1 MNYKI
6 IQDKDLLLS
15 FIEWLPEL
23 LLPNEKYYVTLL
35 ARRKYDENSTISHK
49 AQLKRFTSDKKYL
62 YQKIKQLE
70 IELGSY
76 KDKEQDI
83 KQNVLALYIS
93 INPRDLRLATKK
105 TLKVLLDKVLDDN
118 SIYNPHSEV
127 LNQIQI
133 SCTNKYFYDFDFDN
147 VDYKDVLEQLKNKI
161 NFDCLKILKTRSGFH
176 LLVNINKIEK
186 QFKKSWHQTI
196 SKLEGVDVKGDNL
209 VPIPGTVQGG
219 FTPHFIEI

>member
-15 FIEWLPEL
+15 FIEWLPE

-161 NFDCLKILKTRSGFH
+161 NFDCLKILKTRGGFH
-176 LLVNINKIEK
+176 LLVNINKVKE
-186 QFKKSWHQTI
+186 QFKKSWYQTI